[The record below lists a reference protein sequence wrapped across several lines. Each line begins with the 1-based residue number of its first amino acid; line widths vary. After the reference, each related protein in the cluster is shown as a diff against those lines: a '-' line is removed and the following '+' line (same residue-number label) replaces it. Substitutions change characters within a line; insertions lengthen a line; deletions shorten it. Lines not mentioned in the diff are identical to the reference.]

1 MQPAVDTALPS
12 TPSPLSLFPSLIMCM
27 PSPHTCRKP
36 LNSATQQQQQGR
48 VLCLCVR
55 ARLSAQ
61 VLRVSLL
68 YETAPQYVT
77 EQPAYLNAAV
87 LAHTDLSPLQL
98 LYHLKKIEK
107 AAGVQGAACGQL
119 AVH

>member
-1 MQPAVDTALPS
+1 MQPAVDTALPP

-77 EQPAYLNAAV
+77 EQPAYPNAGV
-87 LAHTDLSPLQL
+87 RSHTDRGRRQL
-98 LYHLKKIEK
+98 LSDRKKIEK
-107 AAGVQGAACGQL
+107 AAGGPGDAWG
-119 AVH
+119 